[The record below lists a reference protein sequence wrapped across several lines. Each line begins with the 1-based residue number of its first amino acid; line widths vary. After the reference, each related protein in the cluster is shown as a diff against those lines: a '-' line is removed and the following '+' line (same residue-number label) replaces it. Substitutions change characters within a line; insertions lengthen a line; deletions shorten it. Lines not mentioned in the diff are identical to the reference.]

1 MFSWGPSHDSQ
12 LKVAMLVGLLCICL
26 LRLIRVVQQ
35 FTSCTDSRQLTQQSV
50 SVDPNPWWHSDIC
63 FPSGSHFISLFYV
76 LVPFLFTYLLSAS
89 VFTLLSS
96 FLLVVQMSLSL
107 SLSFSHTLS
116 TSLSL
121 IQPFCLFTYTRVPES
136 ALRSVP
142 WVQLF
147 SCFVYFCL
155 IVALKVTGSSCVT
168 TQTQTQNE
176 TSTCRIV
183 LLLQSNGD
191 LYLWLIILSVP
202 LSTLTTG

>member
-107 SLSFSHTLS
+107 SLALFFTHTEHIIITNSAL
-116 TSLSL
+116 
-121 IQPFCLFTYTRVPES
+121 LFVYLHQGSRES
-136 ALRSVP
+136 ALRS
-142 WVQLF
+142 
-147 SCFVYFCL
+147 
-155 IVALKVTGSSCVT
+155 GSSYFH
-168 TQTQTQNE
+168 
-176 TSTCRIV
+176 V
-183 LLLQSNGD
+183 LS
-191 LYLWLIILSVP
+191 IFV
-202 LSTLTTG
+202 

>member
-121 IQPFCLFTYTRVPES
+121 IQPFCLFTYTRVPERAHS
-136 ALRSVP
+136 DPGPVI
-142 WVQLF
+142 F
-147 SCFVYFCL
+147 MFCL
-155 IVALKVTGSSCVT
+155 FLFNSS
-168 TQTQTQNE
+168 TQ
-176 TSTCRIV
+176 SDGF
-183 LLLQSNGD
+183 LLRDYSDTNTKWNV
-191 LYLWLIILSVP
+191 YV
-202 LSTLTTG
+202 